1 MGAELHLRENH
12 PVALELKSLRKS
24 VATFQHEAHKASV
37 KLQKYAF
44 NSSYSYERT
53 RELESKNSR
62 LKEEIAVLRANPDIS
77 PHPDFLQIQ
86 ELDLAHQRLID
97 QLRITE
103 ATLELRTNELTNARS
118 ELLKARQD
126 AEGEFSLASHIRA
139 REEEGKIRERQ
150 LESKARAAEEERRMA
165 DLVVYEYADLGRS
178 LEGRRSIL
186 PPKVPPKPHEVHE
199 NGVQETD
206 QSKNTGATASP
217 ALLDSF
223 KEGKQGL
230 KRLLAEVS
238 VESER
243 LEETI
248 AKLER
253 DLAVAET
260 KLEAERKTAE
270 LDRMLLAKVQA
281 KLVKL
286 RIDDKAAARIV
297 SRYMEFSQLSTV
309 ALTKAMDNLKI
320 RHAATVSNFN
330 LEIDHLQISLATDRR
345 QTKKPKVALDD
356 LSEDIAR
363 ETYGRRREISL
374 RLALLLREATIA
386 EGLQKWSHNAREL
399 FYHSELPGAY
409 SVQGQGD
416 MQASLK
422 TCVEGAEALLQT
434 LNGDIS
440 LEMDANG
447 SVARIMAAQNAVT
460 TFVEEFDTPAS
471 TTHATPANT
480 DPPRDNTASD
490 MTEPVPLAD
499 MPSHS
504 RLTET
509 TSVHASI
516 GSAPLPANQASVS
529 TALPS
534 QPSPATVVNGLP
546 KVVVPAAATHTHT
559 PPPKLS
565 NEHIAINGQKPEP
578 GQGSNSLVI
587 LDQVKPATG
596 ESKYI
601 EELATNPFVVSADT
615 VHRPARLS
623 SQEANLNHAE
633 LQPVI
638 KQGSNPSPA
647 SASSIFFP
655 ASSQSKYSNII
666 AHGVALPISLETSTP
681 PPSTPHPLIS
691 DLNQVRHRYDSLQRA
706 FRDCHLTLK
715 DLKNS
720 ISSVS
725 PVTETLAILQT
736 AIQHHDDFN
745 KDAPVELD
753 ITRGYHTLLNV
764 PGAISNETD
773 QVDVE
778 NRIRAFVN
786 STETTVAKTTEQLR
800 RKLDDLQH
808 DVASIKKTLHDLP
821 DLELQQSSTSQTTG
835 WSSWTN
841 ILGPPRAASPVPPTF
856 GTIMTSP
863 RLRQSSSFTQS
874 HDNRSS
880 SVESSPTRSN
890 PFAGLGLRIPMPSRP
905 THYFGVGHSPLASRP
920 GPRPRTISTLGLG
933 SNGTSLTVNSPQS
946 ATSMLSRSAISTHW
960 SDQPQEETMANGE
973 TETEAEDKLQTDV
986 E

>member
-1 MGAELHLRENH
+1 VVAICHL
-12 PVALELKSLRKS
+12 S
-24 VATFQHEAHKASV
+24 T
-37 KLQKYAF
+37 
-44 NSSYSYERT
+44 T
-53 RELESKNSR
+53 
-62 LKEEIAVLRANPDIS
+62 
-77 PHPDFLQIQ
+77 
-86 ELDLAHQRLID
+86 LI
-97 QLRITE
+97 
-103 ATLELRTNELTNARS
+103 TN
-118 ELLKARQD
+118 
-126 AEGEFSLASHIRA
+126 IR
-139 REEEGKIRERQ
+139 
-150 LESKARAAEEERRMA
+150 
-165 DLVVYEYADLGRS
+165 
-178 LEGRRSIL
+178 
-186 PPKVPPKPHEVHE
+186 
-199 NGVQETD
+199 
-206 QSKNTGATASP
+206 
-217 ALLDSF
+217 
-223 KEGKQGL
+223 
-230 KRLLAEVS
+230 
-238 VESER
+238 
-243 LEETI
+243 
-248 AKLER
+248 
-253 DLAVAET
+253 
-260 KLEAERKTAE
+260 
-270 LDRMLLAKVQA
+270 
-281 KLVKL
+281 
-286 RIDDKAAARIV
+286 
-297 SRYMEFSQLSTV
+297 EFSQLSTV

-345 QTKKPKVALDD
+345 QTKKLKVALDD

-386 EGLQKWSHNAREL
+386 EGLQKWSRNAREL
-399 FYHSELPGAY
+399 FYH

-460 TFVEEFDTPAS
+460 TFVEELYVETGKRMELERQRGHGFFSDTPAS

-480 DPPRDNTASD
+480 DPPRDNTASGA
-490 MTEPVPLAD
+490 TEPVPLAD

-529 TALPS
+529 TPLPS

-587 LDQVKPATG
+587 LDQVKLVTG
-596 ESKYI
+596 ESKYV

-623 SQEANLNHAE
+623 SQEANLDHAE

-647 SASSIFFP
+647 SASSISFP

-736 AIQHHDDFN
+736 AIQRLDDFN
-745 KDAPVELD
+745 EDARVELEIRIAD
-753 ITRGYHTLLNV
+753 EELSTRGYQTLLNV
-764 PGAISNETD
+764 PGAISNDTD

-786 STETTVAKTTEQLR
+786 GTETTVAKTTEQLR

-880 SVESSPTRSN
+880 SVESSPTRSD

-905 THYFGVGHSPLASRP
+905 THYLGVGHSPLASRP